1 MKSLFY
7 SVCVVVATVFL
18 AVNNPAFAAA
28 ETKKVCINVKKD
40 GKDVIDPKTN
50 KPKQT
55 CKDVKQHKKLEGTKV
70 PEKK

>member
-7 SVCVVVATVFL
+7 ASCIALGALFL
-18 AVNNPAFAAA
+18 AANNPAFAEAK
-28 ETKKVCINVKKD
+28 TKKVCIDVKKD

-55 CKDVKQHKKLEGTKV
+55 CKEVKVHEKLEGTKV